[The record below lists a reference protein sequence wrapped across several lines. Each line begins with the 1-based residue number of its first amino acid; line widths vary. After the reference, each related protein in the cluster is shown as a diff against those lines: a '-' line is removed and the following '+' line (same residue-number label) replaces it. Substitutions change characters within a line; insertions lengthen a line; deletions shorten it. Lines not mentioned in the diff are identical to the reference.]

1 MRQIDRAAAVAF
13 VNNKTLNRNNTVVEI
28 VDGKPHMY
36 LHGNCIAKKDENGDL
51 LINHCG
57 WETTTTRSRLNA
69 LPGVNIR
76 SLKGNFV
83 LNNIHVMQNGWINVK
98 YYTLKFYL

>member
-1 MRQIDRAAAVAF
+1 MRKIDRKAAMAF
-13 VNNKTLNRNNTVVEI
+13 VNNETLNMNNTKVKI
-28 VDGKPHMY
+28 VDNKPHLY

-51 LINHCG
+51 LINHYG
-57 WETTTTRSRLNA
+57 WETNTTRSRLNA

-98 YYTLKFYL
+98 YYTLEHYL

>member
-13 VNNKTLNRNNTVVEI
+13 VNNKKLNINNTRVEI

-36 LHGNCIAKKDENGDL
+36 LYGNCIAKKDENGDL

-57 WETTTTRSRLNA
+57 WETSTTQSRLNA

-98 YYTLKFYL
+98 YYTLEHYL

>member
-1 MRQIDRAAAVAF
+1 MRQIDVLATTAF
-13 VNNKTLNRNNTVVEI
+13 CEHRTLKIGNTRVEI
-28 VDGKPHMY
+28 VDNKPHMY
-36 LHGNCIAKKDENGDL
+36 LHGNCIAKLNEDNDL

-57 WETTTTRSRLNA
+57 WETPTTRSRLNA

-98 YYTLKFYL
+98 YYTLEHYL